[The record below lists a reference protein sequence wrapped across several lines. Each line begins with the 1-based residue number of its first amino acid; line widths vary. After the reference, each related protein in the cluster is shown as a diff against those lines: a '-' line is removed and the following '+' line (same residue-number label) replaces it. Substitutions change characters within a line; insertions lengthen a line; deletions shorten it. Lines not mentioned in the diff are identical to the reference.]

1 MKKQHALLRTIS
13 FKPSNFHFKVAS
25 ATMDVW
31 NGGGHFI
38 FVATLTSLKQIIC
51 SHMSRNVQ
59 GNVGNELFD
68 SYHHRKTSRPDHK
81 SGHERHY
88 QACSS
93 YLIYWIDWLPLSPI
107 ITYFSP
113 FPRHIDPCGIEASD
127 VPDLCCS
134 LTVFV
139 GNNTL
144 WKAQELNTAT
154 KNVPREHQK
163 HGGGKKVFISSMIR
177 LVEEERWGDSRWETG
192 LRAEVKPAGGRGR
205 GEARE

>member
-81 SGHERHY
+81 SGHERHD

-113 FPRHIDPCGIEASD
+113 FPRQHWPLWHRSIRRTG
-127 VPDLCCS
+127 S
-134 LTVFV
+134 LSFA
-139 GNNTL
+139 NSFCRQQHTL
-144 WKAQELNTAT
+144 KGSGT
-154 KNVPREHQK
+154 KHCN
-163 HGGGKKVFISSMIR
+163 KKR
-177 LVEEERWGDSRWETG
+177 TTRTPETWRW
-192 LRAEVKPAGGRGR
+192 
-205 GEARE
+205 

>member
-59 GNVGNELFD
+59 N
-68 SYHHRKTSRPDHK
+68 DHK
-81 SGHERHY
+81 SGHERHD

-127 VPDLCCS
+127 VPDLCRS